1 MFKLCYN
8 AIDYISR
15 RSGCITLD
23 MQLEPCM
30 GG

>member
-1 MFKLCYN
+1 MFKLRNN
-8 AIDYISR
+8 AINYISR

-23 MQLEPCM
+23 MQLEPAM